1 MTNNMG
7 RVNDLQLEA
16 FEICDAL
23 WEESTESI
31 IETASIIEGLKKA
44 LNISSGTANDLYEQY
59 CEKFKYNYSEP
70 DTYDVEAFA
79 SVGWGTYEDYGRKR

>member
-1 MTNNMG
+1 MTSNMG

-23 WEESTESI
+23 WDESTE
-31 IETASIIEGLKKA
+31 SIIEGLKKA

-59 CEKFKYNYSEP
+59 CENLKYNYSEP
-70 DTYDVEAFA
+70 DTSDAEAFA
-79 SVGWGTYEDYGRKR
+79 SAGWGTDEDYEAGEYL